1 MKQRTEQILVFGILV
16 TACVGLRF
24 YFQTIPNF
32 APVAAVALFAGYFF
46 QSRWLA
52 VLTPVTAM
60 AISDQFTGAY
70 QPILMATVYTCL
82 AVPALLGAPLRQKLN
97 HRGPIA
103 SSLTLFS
110 CSLASS
116 LLFFTATNLA
126 TWLVTPWYPRTIA
139 GLTQCLVNAVPFF
152 RYTLMGDLFFAAALF
167 GSYAVI
173 RQLATSS
180 QPPLASNRLAAQK
193 G

>member
-16 TACVGLRF
+16 AACVGLRL

-46 QSRWLA
+46 KSRRLA
-52 VLTPVTAM
+52 VLAPITAM

-70 QPILMATVYTCL
+70 QPILMATVYGCL
-82 AVPALLGAPLRQKLN
+82 AVPALVGGPLRQKLSQ
-97 HRGPIA
+97 RGPIA
-103 SSLTLFS
+103 CSLTLLS

-116 LLFFTATNLA
+116 LLFFLATNLA

-139 GLTQCLVNAVPFF
+139 GLTQCLISAVPFF

-167 GSYAVI
+167 GSYAAI
-173 RQLATSS
+173 CQLVTSHRRPM
-180 QPPLASNRLAAQK
+180 QTNPMAMQK
-193 G
+193 S